1 MPPSS
6 FLERPISS
14 RKVFVAGETESD
26 QIHQSDEKEEKK
38 KHRLD
43 CERRN
48 NPMKNNLNEKRSS
61 ALKPSTRRS
70 SRGSAGGDN
79 SDNGNSCRAVSF
91 SEDRV
96 ENISTEWEQQKTQ
109 HTQESPQKDDHD
121 TSAFNNDSSRRNFP
135 LKRSSFIKNKKNS
148 QRKDKGNSK
157 NNNKK
162 NSGKE
167 NNNNKAGCSTDDKI
181 GTNIPRKSWTGR
193 RFGKR
198 FSLFGSGTG
207 EHGKRRNGYGTLNDS
222 NNNDEDVDA
231 PTAAEVDP
239 VMTIFESRNTQRV
252 RFTLGNDGG
261 DNVISGGVCVGDSKE
276 GTRDGVSGGHN
287 LLERRDT
294 TTAENGE
301 NSNNNGVGAGNIK
314 QFMSRALFG
323 SSSKSGNASD
333 KKLSEEEIKQEVK
346 ELGGGSLIWESA
358 ATPTGPEVIYT
369 KNNRNRE
376 SNSSN
381 HQTTATPELLLSF
394 TEDPKARVAV
404 AKLLNKAH
412 KAEHIHF
419 RYEYAVKCYLKAL
432 NILQKQAKYPDDHPT
447 VVKTVRLM
455 NNAHHVLSSYNNSAN
470 IVKMGIKNED
480 AGELV
485 KALKMYTIA
494 YRIRRDN
501 LSRNH
506 PSLVVLLNMLG
517 SIQIK
522 RGELK
527 EAMQIY
533 ELALND
539 YFIMARVDASSG
551 SEGNLQQEIIDP
563 EKYAIHQNLLAKSVT
578 FREIGTIY
586 EMWGNVEE
594 ALKFYHKSLECV
606 AEWRE
611 TVRKNR
617 RIDRKDF
624 NHKESNTVGGDNDSS
639 LLPKKD
645 VEGLPTTRSD
655 TEEDQ
660 YYCIDNV
667 QTISSVEDRTNSG
680 SRLEHGEM
688 ELVFGADIGTSQ
700 NNEACLGGSSKSV
713 NMYEKFFPNKIDA
726 ETKEGLQ
733 SSDENSH
740 ADMDLSLTLHQIAQ
754 LYRTQGKFDRALD
767 AYEVALRGMKT
778 ALGKH
783 HPNVAAVLGNI
794 GNLQKERGDLSAA
807 YNTYQEVLGIESY
820 RLGLSHPDVA
830 ITLHNIAT
838 IDAARGNYEHSLQL
852 YRKVIGLQ
860 KKLFGEENLSVAVTA
875 ACMGDVYEKIGDFKS
890 SMDSFDEA
898 VRIKSAVLGR
908 HSLEVGRLLH
918 KLGKLSFLIC
928 DYLEAE
934 SFIARTI
941 LIYRLNKLDEG
952 HDWFLDAN
960 RDSADIDGAIAVG
973 IADQCEI

>member
-1 MPPSS
+1 MSP
-6 FLERPISS
+6 SS
-14 RKVFVAGETESD
+14 RKGFAAEDIETVD
-26 QIHQSDEKEEKK
+26 QIIHQS
-38 KHRLD
+38 
-43 CERRN
+43 
-48 NPMKNNLNEKRSS
+48 MKNNTGMNEKRSMS
-61 ALKPSTRRS
+61 ALKPSTRSSS
-70 SRGSAGGDN
+70 SRGSGGDGG
-79 SDNGNSCRAVSF
+79 SDDGRRAVSF
-91 SEDRV
+91 SGDSGEDK
-96 ENISTEWEQQKTQ
+96 QQIDEGQ
-109 HTQESPQKDDHD
+109 QQQEDHE
-121 TSAFNNDSSRRNFP
+121 SLPNEDSSP
-135 LKRSSFIKNKKNS
+135 KRYSSSFMKNNKKNS
-148 QRKDKGNSK
+148 PKNKGKGNSK
-157 NNNKK
+157 NN
-162 NSGKE
+162 SGKE
-167 NNNNKAGCSTDDKI
+167 NSNYKEDESGSTH
-181 GTNIPRKSWTGR
+181 RKSSSWSGL

-198 FSLFGSGTG
+198 FSLFGSSGSTGG
-207 EHGKRRNGYGTLNDS
+207 EHGKRNSRNGYGTLDESNNN
-222 NNNDEDVDA
+222 NNNDEDVDS

-261 DNVISGGVCVGDSKE
+261 GDSVMS
-276 GTRDGVSGGHN
+276 GDVSGDNSTAVGGGSPQ
-287 LLERRDT
+287 RRDNNT
-294 TTAENGE
+294 SIAKNGGE
-301 NSNNNGVGAGNIK
+301 NYNNNNGGNNSAGNIK

-323 SSSKSGNASD
+323 SSSKSGSPSN
-333 KKLSEEEIKQEVK
+333 KKISEEEMKQEVK

-358 ATPTGPEVIYT
+358 ATPTGPEVIHT
-369 KNNRNRE
+369 KNNASSRNRE
-376 SNSSN
+376 SYNNNSNNNSN
-381 HQTTATPELLLSF
+381 QQMATPELLLSF

-404 AKLLNKAH
+404 AKLLSKAR

-432 NILQKQAKYPDDHPT
+432 DILQKQAKYPDDHPT

-522 RGELK
+522 RGETK

-539 YFIMARVDASSG
+539 DLIMSRVGVSPYR
-551 SEGNLQQEIIDP
+551 EGRLQQETIDP
-563 EKYAIHQNLLAKSVT
+563 EKNAIHQNLLAKSVT
-578 FREIGTIY
+578 FREMGTIY

-594 ALKFYHKSLECV
+594 SLKFYHRSLECV

-611 TVRKNR
+611 TVRSNR
-617 RIDRKDF
+617 KIDHRKI
-624 NHKESNTVGGDNDSS
+624 SS
-639 LLPKKD
+639 LLPKS
-645 VEGLPTTRSD
+645 EE
-655 TEEDQ
+655 EEDQ
-660 YYCIDNV
+660 QYSIENV
-667 QTISSVEDRTNSG
+667 QTVSSSAGDRTSSG
-680 SRLEHGEM
+680 SSSEHGEM
-688 ELVFGADIGTSQ
+688 ELVFGADVSQ
-700 NNEACLGGSSKSV
+700 NSNGSGNKSV
-713 NMYEKFFPNKIDA
+713 NVYERFFPNKMDA

-733 SSDENSH
+733 GSDENSH

-754 LYRTQGKFDRALD
+754 LYRTQGKFSRALD

-794 GNLQKERGDLSAA
+794 GNLQKEMGDLDAA
-807 YNTYQEVLGIESY
+807 YKTYQEVLGIESY

-830 ITLHNIAT
+830 ITLHNVAT

-860 KKLFGEENLSVAVTA
+860 KKLFGEENLSVSVTA
-875 ACMGDVYEKIGDFKS
+875 ACMGDVYEKIGDLKS
-890 SMDSFDEA
+890 SMNSYDEA
-898 VRIKSAVLGR
+898 VRIKSAVVGR

-918 KLGKLSFLIC
+918 KLGKLSFIIC

-952 HDWFLDAN
+952 HEWFIDAY
-960 RDSADIDGAIAVG
+960 RDSADIDGAIAIG
-973 IADQCEI
+973 TDRGEI